1 MADTEAVQNDE
12 ISVYEAAFHIDA
24 NLSETEVKKTFDGV
38 KEVVANAGG
47 TLIAEALP
55 ERMNLAYTISSITE
69 GVRRDHN
76 SAHFAW
82 VAYELSPE
90 KAEAVQEE
98 LQSNKAII
106 RHLITTTTKE
116 EALYAQDRAA
126 EKMSVAKAPESEEV
140 SDEELDE
147 VLEETTA

>member
-24 NLSETEVKKTFDGV
+24 NLSETEVRKNFDAV
-38 KEVVANAGG
+38 KEAITAQGG

-90 KAEAVQEE
+90 KTEEVKEE

-126 EKMSVAKAPESEEV
+126 EKMTVANTDSEEV